1 MYFEVRPLYDY
12 YLFVYFQILVYISLS
27 IFFVISHA
35 TTGEDA
41 IYKLNKP
48 VVYTIKIENQVKSP
62 QID

>member
-1 MYFEVRPLYDY
+1 MIIICLYIFRF
-12 YLFVYFQILVYISLS
+12 LFTLVCLF
-27 IFFVISHA
+27 FFVISHA